1 MITFLVVAVLALLAF
16 AYVAL
21 PLIAPRHADPLPDAT
36 DPVLAGLRDE
46 KAALLRAITELDERT
61 DLQPER
67 REQLRARYEAKAAAA
82 LRALDE
88 RAAELGARERGA
100 KPAARA
106 QARRRTPVAAV
117 SLLAVAVAAAAFLPA
132 YVLPRVG
139 QDANVTTTDMEA
151 ARQISD
157 LRRAANSE
165 PTTENL
171 LALGDAYASVQE
183 TQQARDAYLR
193 AVEAE
198 GDGKLPVFQRL
209 AVLALA
215 TDDGLAEAQSW
226 LERAA
231 QVAPDDLQTQF
242 LLSEVAYA
250 NDDDVTSEAALR
262 RFVALSGGQPNDAVS
277 ARLELFEREDD
288 LTAAVE
294 AEPTAENLATLADLY
309 WRAGDRQAAVAAYLR
324 LLTEADAQ
332 DPIALS
338 RMGEAM
344 MASGAPADA
353 ATLIERSASITGGLA
368 NVEPSAVLTLGEAYL
383 RLGRSAESVDAIETY
398 LELAGDDADPVA
410 ADLLAQARQAAE
422 QGTRVDGQAEP
433 VGAAAT
439 GASVFAAN
447 CTQCHAPGGIGPA
460 LEGNPRAANEGNV
473 RDAVTFGRGMMP
485 AFGPTLAPA
494 DLDAVVSYVV
504 QELSQR

>member
-1 MITFLVVAVLALLAF
+1 GPARRRSDRGRDGTPHPGPPLAAPIPRTHRGGPCRPGARPVRAGLGGDLITFLVVAVLALLAF

-61 DLQPER
+61 DLPPER

-139 QDANVTTTDMEA
+139 QDANVTTTDTEA

-209 AVLALA
+209 ARLALA
-215 TDDGLAEAQSW
+215 T
-226 LERAA
+226 
-231 QVAPDDLQTQF
+231 
-242 LLSEVAYA
+242 
-250 NDDDVTSEAALR
+250 ND
-262 RFVALSGGQPNDAVS
+262 
-277 ARLELFEREDD
+277 
-288 LTAAVE
+288 
-294 AEPTAENLATLADLY
+294 
-309 WRAGDRQAAVAAYLR
+309 
-324 LLTEADAQ
+324 
-332 DPIALS
+332 
-338 RMGEAM
+338 
-344 MASGAPADA
+344 
-353 ATLIERSASITGGLA
+353 
-368 NVEPSAVLTLGEAYL
+368 
-383 RLGRSAESVDAIETY
+383 
-398 LELAGDDADPVA
+398 
-410 ADLLAQARQAAE
+410 
-422 QGTRVDGQAEP
+422 
-433 VGAAAT
+433 
-439 GASVFAAN
+439 
-447 CTQCHAPGGIGPA
+447 
-460 LEGNPRAANEGNV
+460 
-473 RDAVTFGRGMMP
+473 
-485 AFGPTLAPA
+485 
-494 DLDAVVSYVV
+494 
-504 QELSQR
+504 